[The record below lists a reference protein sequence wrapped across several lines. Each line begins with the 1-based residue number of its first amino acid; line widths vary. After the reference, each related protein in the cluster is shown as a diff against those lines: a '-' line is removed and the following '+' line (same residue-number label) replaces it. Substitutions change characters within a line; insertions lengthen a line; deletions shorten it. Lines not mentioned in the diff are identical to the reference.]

1 MMDNLPV
8 IILVAVIAIA
18 FYFLM
23 REDDVFED

>member
-1 MMDNLPV
+1 MDNLPV
-8 IILVAVIAIA
+8 IILVAVIATA